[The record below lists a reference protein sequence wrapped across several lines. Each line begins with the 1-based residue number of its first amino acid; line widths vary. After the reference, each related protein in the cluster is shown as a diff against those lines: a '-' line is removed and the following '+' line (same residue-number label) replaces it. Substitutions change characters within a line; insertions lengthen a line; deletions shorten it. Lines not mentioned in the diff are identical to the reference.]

1 MHKAVALDR
10 EVAQLG
16 RVLGLGPRCRRFES
30 CLPDSI
36 LKESNDIIRFF
47 FIIYKKKEL
56 ALFPTLFISQFNI
69 TVIPNFDIFLRK
81 RTFVLVYPIY

>member
-30 CLPDSI
+30 CLPYSI
-36 LKESNDIIRFF
+36 LKESNDVIRFF

-69 TVIPNFDIFLRK
+69 TVIPYFDIFL
-81 RTFVLVYPIY
+81 

>member
-1 MHKAVALDR
+1 MIFLF
-10 EVAQLG
+10 L
-16 RVLGLGPRCRRFES
+16 
-30 CLPDSI
+30 
-36 LKESNDIIRFF
+36 
-47 FIIYKKKEL
+47 YKKKEL